1 MSKILNYIRDL
12 PEVRTG
18 IFILSVLLSGILCSG
33 FITEI
38 TINGKLEWFTFY
50 KTTTF
55 WLLCAYAVLLY
66 LYNRFIYL
74 HEKNILR
81 FLDDDY
87 CKAYIINQCLP
98 EITERYKKDIKEGKQ
113 LTELIDIRAEL
124 KKLKK

>member
-1 MSKILNYIRDL
+1 MKTVLNYIRDL

-38 TINGKLEWFTFY
+38 TVNGKLEWSSFY
-50 KTTTF
+50 QTTTF
-55 WLLCAYAVLLY
+55 WILCVYTILLY

-74 HEKNILR
+74 HEKNILK

-98 EITERYKKDIKEGKQ
+98 EITERYKKDIKDGKQ

>member
-1 MSKILNYIRDL
+1 MKTVLNYIRDL

-38 TINGKLEWFTFY
+38 TVNGKLEWFTFY

-55 WLLCAYAVLLY
+55 WLLCVYTILLY
-66 LYNRFIYL
+66 MYNRFIYL
-74 HEKNILR
+74 HEKNILK

-98 EITERYKKDIKEGKQ
+98 EITERYKKDIKDGKQ

>member
-1 MSKILNYIRDL
+1 MKTVLNYIRDL

-38 TINGKLEWFTFY
+38 TVNGKLEWFTFY
-50 KTTTF
+50 RTTTF
-55 WLLCAYAVLLY
+55 WLLCVYTILLY
-66 LYNRFIYL
+66 MYNRFIYL
-74 HEKNILR
+74 HEKNILK

-98 EITERYKKDIKEGKQ
+98 EITERYKKDIKDGKQ

>member
-1 MSKILNYIRDL
+1 MKTVLNYIRDL

-38 TINGKLEWFTFY
+38 TLNGKLEWSSFY
-50 KTTTF
+50 QTTTF
-55 WLLCAYAVLLY
+55 WILCVYTIVLY

-74 HEKNILR
+74 HEKNILK

-98 EITERYKKDIKEGKQ
+98 EITERYKKDIKDGKQ

-124 KKLKK
+124 KK

>member
-1 MSKILNYIRDL
+1 MNRLLNYIKDS
-12 PEVRTG
+12 PELKTM
-18 IFILSVLLSGILCSG
+18 IFIGSVILSGVLCSG

-38 TINGKLEWFTFY
+38 TVDGKLEWKLFY

-55 WLLCAYAVLLY
+55 WIIIGYAFILY
-66 LYNRFIYL
+66 LYNRFLYN
-74 HEKNILR
+74 HEKNIMK

-98 EITERYKKDIKEGKQ
+98 EITERYKQDIKDGKEF
-113 LTELIDIRAEL
+113 TDLIDIRKEL